1 MSTKKKRANSPSKD
15 ENKSKKNAKTEYS
28 FPTEH
33 LRTKSNSKARKC
45 VLLLA
50 GSFSPIT
57 FMHLRLM
64 EQARDFLEKDGI
76 YDVVGGYF
84 SPVGDSYK
92 KKGLAS
98 ATHRNKMIEKSIESS
113 DWLMLDKWE
122 SEQKEYQYTAVVI
135 EHIHTEVQKHFK
147 KEEIRVI
154 LACGSDLFSSLK
166 KTDVWSDND
175 IHGLFKFGGI
185 VVLERE
191 SSVDVMKIVDE
202 HDLLYSYRKQI
213 HYVRQNIIND
223 TSSSTVRKLIC
234 RGYSVKYLIPDG
246 VVEYIKDND
255 LYNDKALEK
264 QVSIFGN
271 Y

>member
-1 MSTKKKRANSPSKD
+1 
-15 ENKSKKNAKTEYS
+15 
-28 FPTEH
+28 
-33 LRTKSNSKARKC
+33 
-45 VLLLA
+45 
-50 GSFSPIT
+50 
-57 FMHLRLM
+57 MHLRLM

-92 KKGLAS
+92 KKFSPSYFHIKKKYFYKLIQKGLAS